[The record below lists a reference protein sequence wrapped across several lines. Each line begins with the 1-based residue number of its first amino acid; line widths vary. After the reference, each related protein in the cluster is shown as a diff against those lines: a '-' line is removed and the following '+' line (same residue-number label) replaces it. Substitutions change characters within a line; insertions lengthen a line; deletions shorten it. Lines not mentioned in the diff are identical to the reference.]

1 MQNFIKRPSTCVV
14 PPLRKQIW
22 PIITDKHREDF
33 LGYKIFLG
41 LIELVKWRRNK
52 EKLKKYVV
60 DTNYYYNKNRDSD
73 EYYESNMTDNNDYY
87 ESTN

>member
-1 MQNFIKRPSTCVV
+1 MFS
-14 PPLRKQIW
+14 
-22 PIITDKHREDF
+22 
-33 LGYKIFLG
+33 G

-60 DTNYYYNKNRDSD
+60 DDNHYYNKNRDSD
-73 EYYESNMTDNNDYY
+73 EYYETNITDNNDYY

>member
-1 MQNFIKRPSTCVV
+1 MFS
-14 PPLRKQIW
+14 
-22 PIITDKHREDF
+22 
-33 LGYKIFLG
+33 G

-73 EYYESNMTDNNDYY
+73 EYYESKITDNNDYY